1 MLYADQPHWQYRF
14 SGLQWEPS
22 LPDWVRCG
30 FLRRAV
36 SSITENSSEKH
47 QVLYKY
53 IPIVTWKSLLL
64 TVDTNGVVFRVLIR
78 DSLGCLHFSDVVPLC
93 LPEKYITLEKG
104 SPKSTPGASRRLL
117 HVFEYKFAPPGRHNS
132 YQCTARAWECLSRQ
146 SWVGLRDEV
155 RVVEWRIL
163 FHWYF
168 FVVFVSRDHKQG
180 FLCPNALV
188 ETALCFSPACC
199 SHIPCLM
206 GQKSLLL
213 PPSKCFH
220 KLLGLRRTSGGHIPS
235 VTQSSPNL
243 VISLWLCHWD
253 TDSHLL
259 HELLTWICLFTSLS
273 AFSKLH
279 LR

>member
-30 FLRRAV
+30 FLRRVV

-53 IPIVTWKSLLL
+53 ISIVTWKSLLL

-78 DSLGCLHFSDVVPLC
+78 DSLGRLHFSDVVPLC
-93 LPEKYITLEKG
+93 SPEKYITLEES
-104 SPKSTPGASRRLL
+104 SPKSIPRASRRLL

-146 SWVGLRDEV
+146 RVGLWHEV

-163 FHWYF
+163 FHWF
-168 FVVFVSRDHKQG
+168 FVVVVFVSRDHKQG
-180 FLCPNALV
+180 FLRPG
-188 ETALCFSPACC
+188 CFSGN
-199 SHIPCLM
+199 S
-206 GQKSLLL
+206 SLLFTCML
-213 PPSKCFH
+213 LSHPLSHGSEVCAPPS
-220 KLLGLRRTSGGHIPS
+220 
-235 VTQSSPNL
+235 
-243 VISLWLCHWD
+243 
-253 TDSHLL
+253 
-259 HELLTWICLFTSLS
+259 
-273 AFSKLH
+273 
-279 LR
+279 